1 MLDCLGARGDSWT
14 SLWLF
19 MGEGHPLPSLQL
31 SQEPNGNTWDLLRTA
46 HCKVPVSCSQL
57 SGSVSSTH
65 ISGFYLLELADNYC
79 NGKWISEPRVSM
91 VDFFIHKSK
100 HWCLFSVVF
109 ECWVSDTTVQDW
121 VTALC
126 CLITAHNGARISNTE
141 HQVFVSWRSW
151 FPRKGKKS
159 LTRLTSQFN

>member
-1 MLDCLGARGDSWT
+1 MLGCFGAKGDSLT

-19 MGEGHPLPSLQL
+19 MGEGHPLPSLQP
-31 SQEPNGNTWDLLRTA
+31 SQEPNGSTWDLMRSA
-46 HCKVPVSCSQL
+46 HCEVPVCCSQL

-65 ISGFYLLELADNYC
+65 INGFYLLELADNYC

-91 VDFFIHKSK
+91 VDFFILKSK
-100 HWCLFSVVF
+100 HWYLFSVVF

-126 CLITAHNGARISNTE
+126 CLVTARNGAHISNTD
-141 HQVFVSWRSW
+141 HQVFVRWRSW
-151 FPRKGKKS
+151 FSRRGKKITHKLS
-159 LTRLTSQFN
+159 FSV